1 MWKNSQINLHSAKY
15 VVKLGVYKKGER
27 NMFKKIL
34 LGISVLPVLA
44 IMPAVA
50 ETITERI
57 VLDTDMTLTGISAKN
72 IDASDS
78 WGAAYYIES
87 GNIVI
92 DNSIF
97 AGNTADTSGAIELQG
112 PKTGTAA
119 TLTIT
124 NSAFNGNTA
133 LTSSGAIET
142 WTRMNLLHIDNSSF
156 TGNTA
161 LAYGAISVFG
171 KAGVNQIINST
182 FTENSAT
189 ETESG
194 VDADGGD
201 GGAIFLGSEAK
212 LLVDNVTFTGNTA
225 ANDGGAI
232 ATRSEKQAQTTSGL
246 EIQNSKFY
254 RNIAD
259 GRGGAIYA
267 NISHNTNLDGA
278 AQISNSTFVENS
290 ANQGGAI
297 YNDFKDSA
305 NTVSNLQIVDSSF
318 TSNTATTSGGAIY
331 NAGNL
336 TFAGVNNF
344 TGNIAGGVANDIY
357 NSGTIAFVENSVTTM
372 DGGVNGDGTMCI
384 DTVATLNL
392 GTASIVQSGL
402 TLNGTLNAVLKN
414 ADEFASF
421 NITSSFDGE
430 GILNLD
436 LRGAGE
442 YTVFQGEIFNNEN
455 VTVSSTVFDYDW
467 NDAFDTITVTLKSV
481 EDIAEENGL
490 TQETATTVAN
500 LASSESSQ
508 LNNLAVVIQDKLA
521 SGDESAKQQVEQ
533 VSAAIHPET
542 ESVVQSVST
551 SVQNSIANLV
561 AGRMSFGRV
570 IGRSG
575 GATPARNGVWVEGL
589 YNKSKHNDAFN
600 GYTRGITAGID
611 TKLARGFMLGLG
623 YSYAH
628 SDVSA
633 TARDTEIDSN
643 TIFAYGQYKPA
654 AWYVNAMLNYTM
666 SDYTEKSDVLGVAL
680 SSDFDVDAFGGAVM
694 TGYDFA
700 SGITPEIGMRYMHI
714 SADEYKNSLGVKS
727 KLDDADYLTGVLGA
741 KYVFDYRVSRAFT
754 LRPELRGAVKYDML
768 SDKQVA
774 TITMPGI
781 NSYVLNGNRL
791 SRMGA
796 EFGAGLVMK
805 YQDFSLALNYDIEV
819 REDYTSQTGRA
830 RARYVF

>member
-1 MWKNSQINLHSAKY
+1 
-15 VVKLGVYKKGER
+15 
-27 NMFKKIL
+27 
-34 LGISVLPVLA
+34 
-44 IMPAVA
+44 
-50 ETITERI
+50 
-57 VLDTDMTLTGISAKN
+57 
-72 IDASDS
+72 
-78 WGAAYYIES
+78 
-87 GNIVI
+87 
-92 DNSIF
+92 
-97 AGNTADTSGAIELQG
+97 
-112 PKTGTAA
+112 
-119 TLTIT
+119 
-124 NSAFNGNTA
+124 
-133 LTSSGAIET
+133 
-142 WTRMNLLHIDNSSF
+142 
-156 TGNTA
+156 
-161 LAYGAISVFG
+161 
-171 KAGVNQIINST
+171 
-182 FTENSAT
+182 
-189 ETESG
+189 
-194 VDADGGD
+194 
-201 GGAIFLGSEAK
+201 
-212 LLVDNVTFTGNTA
+212 
-225 ANDGGAI
+225 
-232 ATRSEKQAQTTSGL
+232 
-246 EIQNSKFY
+246 
-254 RNIAD
+254 
-259 GRGGAIYA
+259 
-267 NISHNTNLDGA
+267 
-278 AQISNSTFVENS
+278 
-290 ANQGGAI
+290 
-297 YNDFKDSA
+297 
-305 NTVSNLQIVDSSF
+305 
-318 TSNTATTSGGAIY
+318 
-331 NAGNL
+331 
-336 TFAGVNNF
+336 
-344 TGNIAGGVANDIY
+344 
-357 NSGTIAFVENSVTTM
+357 
-372 DGGVNGDGTMCI
+372 
-384 DTVATLNL
+384 
-392 GTASIVQSGL
+392 
-402 TLNGTLNAVLKN
+402 
-414 ADEFASF
+414 
-421 NITSSFDGE
+421 
-430 GILNLD
+430 
-436 LRGAGE
+436 
-442 YTVFQGEIFNNEN
+442 
-455 VTVSSTVFDYDW
+455 
-467 NDAFDTITVTLKSV
+467 
-481 EDIAEENGL
+481 
-490 TQETATTVAN
+490 

>member
-1 MWKNSQINLHSAKY
+1 
-15 VVKLGVYKKGER
+15 
-27 NMFKKIL
+27 MFKKIL

-50 ETITERI
+50 VEITERI
-57 VLDTDMTLTGISAKN
+57 VLDTDTTLTGISATN

-97 AGNTADTSGAIELQG
+97 SGNTADTSGAIELQG
-112 PKTGTAA
+112 PKTGTAT

-171 KAGVNQIINST
+171 KAGVNQILNSA

-344 TGNIAGGVANDIY
+344 TGNIAGGVANDVY
-357 NSGTIAFVENSVTTM
+357 NSGTILFAEDSVTTM

-384 DTVATLNL
+384 DTGATLNL

-402 TLNGTLNAVLKN
+402 TLDGTLNAVLKN

-421 NITSSFDGE
+421 NITSLFDGD

-442 YTVFQGEIFNNEN
+442 YTVFQGEVFDNEN

-467 NDAFDTITVTLKSV
+467 NDDFDTITVTLKSV
-481 EDIAEENGL
+481 EDIASENGL
-490 TQETATTVAN
+490 SGDSAQTVAN
-500 LASSESSQ
+500 LVNSSSEK
-508 LNNLAVVIQDKLA
+508 LNEFANVIQDSLA
-521 SGDESAKQQVEQ
+521 NGDTDAVEH
-533 VSAAIHPET
+533 VYRAIHPET
-542 ESVVQSVST
+542 ESVVQSVNVSM
-551 SVQNSIANLV
+551 QNAIANLV

-600 GYTRGITAGID
+600 GYTRGIVAGID
-611 TKLARGFMLGLG
+611 TQITRGLMLGIG

-633 TARDTEIDSN
+633 TARNTEIDSN

-666 SDYTEKSDVLGVAL
+666 SDYSEKSDVLGVAIN
-680 SSDFDVDAFGGAVM
+680 SDFDVDAFGGAVM
-694 TGYDFA
+694 TGYDFVG
-700 SGITPEIGMRYMHI
+700 GITPEIGMRYMHI
-714 SADEYKNSLGVKS
+714 SADEYENSLGVKS

-741 KYVFDYRVSRAFT
+741 KYAFDYRVSRGFT

-805 YQDFSLALNYDIEV
+805 YQDFSLALNYDIEM
-819 REDYTSQTGRA
+819 REDYTSQTGRV